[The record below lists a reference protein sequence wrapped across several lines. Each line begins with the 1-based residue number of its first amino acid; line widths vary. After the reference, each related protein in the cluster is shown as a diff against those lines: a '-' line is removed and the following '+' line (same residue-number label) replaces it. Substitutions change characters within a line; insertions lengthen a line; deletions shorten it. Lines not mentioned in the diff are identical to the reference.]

1 MTSALLTDLYQLTM
15 VQGYFLRRR
24 DPLVAFE
31 LFFRRAP
38 FGGSYAL
45 LAGAEEAVDMVSAL
59 RFTPDEL
66 AYLRSLELFRE
77 EFLAFLA
84 GWRFRGAL
92 HAVPEGTAVF
102 PGEPLL
108 RVTARLTEAQLVE
121 SMLLN
126 MINFQTLIATKAARI
141 VQAAGGGPVLEFG
154 LRRAQGRDGALSAAR
169 AAYIGGVQGTSN
181 VAAGQRYGIPVGGT
195 MAHSWIQSFASEQEA
210 FDCFAEFYPDRAI
223 LLVDTYDTLASGIP
237 HAIPALTRLQA
248 QGRGGFGVR
257 LDSGDLGPLSRAVR
271 ARLDA
276 AGLQRAQ
283 IVASNDLDEA
293 RISALRAAG
302 APIDVWGV
310 GTRLVTAYDD
320 PALGG
325 VYKLVAVRDGG
336 AWQPSA
342 KRSEESG
349 KATLPGIKQVVRCV
363 AAGGRYR
370 RPAVPRRRGGHGRF
384 RRANRRAARPAV
396 GGMHARREAAGACR
410 TVARHQGARR
420 GKSRQLAVRRASA
433 GRPYPLPGTSHRR
446 IARAAGARHRTRH
459 VTRAVSFSDL
469 LMSDI
474 GSWIP
479 ETTLDLR
486 NLLGTETYIARIILH
501 QIQQQGGCFVLTL
514 VREGTN
520 CCDRLRKQPD
530 HQRQCIKEGG
540 NLASAWAPATRAC
553 RRSTSAPLTWITC
566 NYVPY

>member
-45 LAGAEEAVDMVSAL
+45 AAGAEEAVDTVAAL

-66 AYLRSLELFRE
+66 AYLRSLELFRD

-108 RVTARLTEAQLVE
+108 RVTARLTEAQLIE

-210 FDCFAEFYPDRAI
+210 FDRFAEFYPDRAI

-271 ARLDA
+271 ARLDV
-276 AGLQRAQ
+276 AGLQQAQ

-293 RISALRAAG
+293 RISELRAGG

-310 GTRLVTAYDD
+310 GTRLVTA
-320 PALGG
+320 
-325 VYKLVAVRDGG
+325 
-336 AWQPSA
+336 
-342 KRSEESG
+342 
-349 KATLPGIKQVVRCV
+349 
-363 AAGGRYR
+363 
-370 RPAVPRRRGGHGRF
+370 
-384 RRANRRAARPAV
+384 
-396 GGMHARREAAGACR
+396 
-410 TVARHQGARR
+410 
-420 GKSRQLAVRRASA
+420 
-433 GRPYPLPGTSHRR
+433 
-446 IARAAGARHRTRH
+446 
-459 VTRAVSFSDL
+459 
-469 LMSDI
+469 
-474 GSWIP
+474 
-479 ETTLDLR
+479 
-486 NLLGTETYIARIILH
+486 
-501 QIQQQGGCFVLTL
+501 
-514 VREGTN
+514 
-520 CCDRLRKQPD
+520 
-530 HQRQCIKEGG
+530 
-540 NLASAWAPATRAC
+540 
-553 RRSTSAPLTWITC
+553 
-566 NYVPY
+566 

>member
-1 MTSALLTDLYQLTM
+1 MTSALLTDLYQFTM

-24 DPLVAFE
+24 DPLAAFE

-45 LAGAEEAVDMVSAL
+45 AAGAQDAVDAIAAL
-59 RFTPDEL
+59 RFTTDEL

-84 GWRFRGAL
+84 EWRFRGAL
-92 HAVPEGTAVF
+92 HAVPEGTAMF
-102 PGEPLL
+102 PGEPLV

-126 MINFQTLIATKAARI
+126 VINFQTLIATKAARI

-195 MAHSWIQSFASEQEA
+195 MAHSWIQSFPSEQEA
-210 FDCFAEFYPDRAI
+210 FDRFAELYPERAI

-237 HAIPALTRLQA
+237 HAIPALTRLQE
-248 QGRGGFGVR
+248 QGHGGFGVR

-276 AGLQRAQ
+276 AGLQRAR

-293 RISALRAAG
+293 RIAELHAAG

-325 VYKLVAVRDGG
+325 VYKLVAVHDGAG
-336 AWQPSA
+336 WRPSA
-342 KRSEESG
+342 KRSEEAG
-349 KATLPGIKQVVRCV
+349 KATLPGIKQVVRC
-363 AAGGRYR
+363 
-370 RPAVPRRRGGHGRF
+370 RG
-384 RRANRRAARPAV
+384 P
-396 GGMHARREAAGACR
+396 EGA
-410 TVARHQGARR
+410 
-420 GKSRQLAVRRASA
+420 SE
-433 GRPYPLPGTSHRR
+433 
-446 IARAAGARHRTRH
+446 
-459 VTRAVSFSDL
+459 DL
-469 LMSDI
+469 LCLADEAS
-474 GSWIP
+474 S
-479 ETTLDLR
+479 
-486 NLLGTETYIARIILH
+486 
-501 QIQQQGGCFVLTL
+501 
-514 VREGTN
+514 
-520 CCDRLRKQPD
+520 
-530 HQRQCIKEGG
+530 
-540 NLASAWAPATRAC
+540 LASAHTGELRTPLLVECMRAGRRLAPAEPLSVIRDRAAASLDSLPPTTRALVDP
-553 RRSTSAPLTWITC
+553 APYPVRPTPTLTALQRQAA
-566 NYVPY
+566 PHDS

>member
-45 LAGAEEAVDMVSAL
+45 AAGAEEAVDTVAAL

-66 AYLRSLELFRE
+66 AYLRSLELFRD

-108 RVTARLTEAQLVE
+108 RVTARLTEAQLIE

-154 LRRAQGRDGALSAAR
+154 LRRAQGQDGALSAAR

-210 FDCFAEFYPDRAI
+210 FDRFAEFYPDRAI

-271 ARLDA
+271 ARLDV
-276 AGLQRAQ
+276 AGLQQAQ

-293 RISALRAAG
+293 RISELRAGG

-325 VYKLVAVRDGG
+325 VYKLVAVREGDV
-336 AWQPSA
+336 WQPIA

-349 KATLPGIKQVVRCV
+349 KATLPGIKQVVRRVRAEGATEDLLCLDDEAV
-363 AAGGRYR
+363 AVASAAQTGEQRALLLAGCMRDGKRMA
-370 RPAVPRRRGGHGRF
+370 PAEPLPAIRD
-384 RRANRRAARPAV
+384 RAAASLASLPSAARALVDPAPYP
-396 GGMHARREAAGACR
+396 
-410 TVARHQGARR
+410 
-420 GKSRQLAVRRASA
+420 VRRTGALL
-433 GRPYPLPGTSHRR
+433 PLQARA
-446 IARAAGARHRTRH
+446 IARDT
-459 VTRAVSFSDL
+459 
-469 LMSDI
+469 
-474 GSWIP
+474 
-479 ETTLDLR
+479 
-486 NLLGTETYIARIILH
+486 
-501 QIQQQGGCFVLTL
+501 
-514 VREGTN
+514 
-520 CCDRLRKQPD
+520 
-530 HQRQCIKEGG
+530 
-540 NLASAWAPATRAC
+540 
-553 RRSTSAPLTWITC
+553 
-566 NYVPY
+566 

>member
-24 DPLVAFE
+24 DPLAAFE

-45 LAGAEEAVDMVSAL
+45 AAGVGDAVDAISTL
-59 RFTPDEL
+59 RFAPDEL

-84 GWRFRGAL
+84 EWRFRGEL
-92 HAVPEGTAVF
+92 HAVPEGTAVL
-102 PGEPLL
+102 PGEPLV
-108 RVTARLTEAQLVE
+108 RVTARLTEAQLIE

-126 MINFQTLIATKAARI
+126 VVNFQTLIATKAARI
-141 VQAAGGGPVLEFG
+141 VQAAGGAPVLEFG

-181 VAAGQRYGIPVGGT
+181 MAAGQRYGIPVGGT

-210 FDCFAEFYPDRAI
+210 FDRFAEFYPERAI

-271 ARLDA
+271 ERLDA
-276 AGLQRAQ
+276 AGLPRAR

-293 RISALRAAG
+293 RISELRAGG
-302 APIDVWGV
+302 AAIDVWGV

-325 VYKLVAVRDGG
+325 VYKLVAVREDDS
-336 AWQPSA
+336 WQPIA
-342 KRSEESG
+342 KRSEEAG
-349 KATLPGIKQVVRCV
+349 KTTLPGIKQVVRCRGPEGATEDLLCLDDEAAAVV
-363 AAGGRYR
+363 ATARTGEQRALLLAECMRDGERVA
-370 RPAVPRRRGGHGRF
+370 PAEPLRTIRD
-384 RRANRRAARPAV
+384 RAA
-396 GGMHARREAAGACR
+396 
-410 TVARHQGARR
+410 
-420 GKSRQLAVRRASA
+420 AS
-433 GRPYPLPGTSHRR
+433 
-446 IARAAGARHRTRH
+446 
-459 VTRAVSFSDL
+459 
-469 LMSDI
+469 
-474 GSWIP
+474 
-479 ETTLDLR
+479 
-486 NLLGTETYIARIILH
+486 
-501 QIQQQGGCFVLTL
+501 
-514 VREGTN
+514 
-520 CCDRLRKQPD
+520 
-530 HQRQCIKEGG
+530 
-540 NLASAWAPATRAC
+540 LASLPPATRALVDPAPYPVRPTPTLIKLQ
-553 RRSTSAPLTWITC
+553 RRTAARGT
-566 NYVPY
+566 

>member
-77 EFLAFLA
+77 EFLVFLA

-92 HAVPEGTAVF
+92 HAAPEGTAVF

-108 RVTARLTEAQLVE
+108 RVTARLTEAQLIE

-126 MINFQTLIATKAARI
+126 VINFQTLIATKAARI

-210 FDCFAEFYPDRAI
+210 FDCFAEIYPDRAI

-237 HAIPALTRLQA
+237 HAIPTLTRLQA

-342 KRSEESG
+342 KRSEESD

-363 AAGGRYR
+363 GPEGATEDLLCLDDEAATVASAVRTGEQRAPLLAECMRDGKRLALAEPL
-370 RPAVPRRRGGHGRF
+370 PAIRE
-384 RRANRRAARPAV
+384 RAAASLASLPSA
-396 GGMHARREAAGACR
+396 ARALVDP
-410 TVARHQGARR
+410 T
-420 GKSRQLAVRRASA
+420 
-433 GRPYPLPGTSHRR
+433 PYPVRPTGALLALQARA
-446 IARAAGARHRTRH
+446 IARDT
-459 VTRAVSFSDL
+459 
-469 LMSDI
+469 
-474 GSWIP
+474 
-479 ETTLDLR
+479 
-486 NLLGTETYIARIILH
+486 
-501 QIQQQGGCFVLTL
+501 
-514 VREGTN
+514 
-520 CCDRLRKQPD
+520 
-530 HQRQCIKEGG
+530 
-540 NLASAWAPATRAC
+540 
-553 RRSTSAPLTWITC
+553 
-566 NYVPY
+566 

>member
-45 LAGAEEAVDMVSAL
+45 AAGAEEAVDTVAAL

-66 AYLRSLELFRE
+66 AYLRSLELFRD

-108 RVTARLTEAQLVE
+108 RVTARLTEAQLIE

-154 LRRAQGRDGALSAAR
+154 LRRAQGQDGAMSAAR

-210 FDCFAEFYPDRAI
+210 FDRFAEFYPDRAI

-271 ARLDA
+271 ARLDV
-276 AGLQRAQ
+276 AGLQQAQ

-293 RISALRAAG
+293 RISELRAGG

-325 VYKLVAVRDGG
+325 VYKLVAVREGDV
-336 AWQPSA
+336 WQPIA

-349 KATLPGIKQVVRCV
+349 KATLPGIKQVVRRVRAEGATEDLLCLDDEAV
-363 AAGGRYR
+363 AVASAAQTGEQRALLLAGCMRDGKRMA
-370 RPAVPRRRGGHGRF
+370 PAEPLPAIRD
-384 RRANRRAARPAV
+384 RAAASLASLPSAARALVDPAPYP
-396 GGMHARREAAGACR
+396 
-410 TVARHQGARR
+410 
-420 GKSRQLAVRRASA
+420 VRRTGALL
-433 GRPYPLPGTSHRR
+433 PLQARA
-446 IARAAGARHRTRH
+446 IARDT
-459 VTRAVSFSDL
+459 
-469 LMSDI
+469 
-474 GSWIP
+474 
-479 ETTLDLR
+479 
-486 NLLGTETYIARIILH
+486 
-501 QIQQQGGCFVLTL
+501 
-514 VREGTN
+514 
-520 CCDRLRKQPD
+520 
-530 HQRQCIKEGG
+530 
-540 NLASAWAPATRAC
+540 
-553 RRSTSAPLTWITC
+553 
-566 NYVPY
+566 

>member
-15 VQGYFLRRR
+15 VQGYFVRRR

-31 LFFRRAP
+31 LFFRRPP

-45 LAGAEEAVDMVSAL
+45 AAGAEDAVDAIAAL
-59 RFTPDEL
+59 RFTTDEL
-66 AYLRSLELFRE
+66 AYLHSLELFRD

-84 GWRFRGAL
+84 EWRFRGAL

-102 PGEPLL
+102 PGEPLV

-126 MINFQTLIATKAARI
+126 VINFQTLIATKAARI
-141 VQAAGGGPVLEFG
+141 VQAAGGAPVLEFG

-181 VAAGQRYGIPVGGT
+181 VAAGRRYGIPVGGT
-195 MAHSWIQSFASEQEA
+195 MAHSWIQSFAGEQEA
-210 FDCFAEFYPDRAI
+210 FDRFAELYPERAI

-237 HAIPALTRLQA
+237 HAIPALTRLQE
-248 QGRGGFGVR
+248 QGHGGFGVR

-276 AGLQRAQ
+276 AGLRQAR

-293 RISALRAAG
+293 RISELRAAG

-325 VYKLVAVRDGG
+325 VYKLVAVREGG
-336 AWQPSA
+336 IWQPTA
-342 KRSEESG
+342 KRSEEAG

-363 AAGGRYR
+363 ESCTATGDLLCCDDEGAAIASQAPDGE
-370 RPAVPRRRGGHGRF
+370 RRRLLLAESIRDGR
-384 RRANRRAARPAV
+384 RVAPAEPLTAIRDRAA
-396 GGMHARREAAGACR
+396 
-410 TVARHQGARR
+410 
-420 GKSRQLAVRRASA
+420 AS
-433 GRPYPLPGTSHRR
+433 
-446 IARAAGARHRTRH
+446 
-459 VTRAVSFSDL
+459 
-469 LMSDI
+469 
-474 GSWIP
+474 
-479 ETTLDLR
+479 
-486 NLLGTETYIARIILH
+486 
-501 QIQQQGGCFVLTL
+501 
-514 VREGTN
+514 
-520 CCDRLRKQPD
+520 
-530 HQRQCIKEGG
+530 
-540 NLASAWAPATRAC
+540 LASLPAATRALVD
-553 RRSTSAPLTWITC
+553 P
-566 NYVPY
+566 VPYPVRPTPALTAMQRRTPARGA

>member
-108 RVTARLTEAQLVE
+108 RVTARLTEAQLIE

-126 MINFQTLIATKAARI
+126 VINFQTLIATKAARI
-141 VQAAGGGPVLEFG
+141 VQAAGGGQVLEFG
-154 LRRAQGRDGALSAAR
+154 LRRAQGQDGALSAAR
-169 AAYIGGVQGTSN
+169 AAYVGGVQGTSN
-181 VAAGQRYGIPVGGT
+181 VAAGQRFGIPVGGT
-195 MAHSWIQSFASEQEA
+195 MAHSWIQSFPSEQEA
-210 FDCFAEFYPDRAI
+210 FDRFAEFYPEHAI

-248 QGRGGFGVR
+248 QGRTGFGVR
-257 LDSGDLGPLSRAVR
+257 LDSGDLGTLSRAVR

-276 AGLQRAQ
+276 AGLQQAR

-293 RISALRAAG
+293 RISELRAGG

-325 VYKLVAVRDGG
+325 VYKLVAIRDGG
-336 AWQPSA
+336 SWRPTA
-342 KRSEESG
+342 KRSEEAG
-349 KATLPGIKQVVRCV
+349 KATLPGIKQVVRRVGPDGATGDLLCCEHEGAALAAEAPAGEQRALLLAEYMRDGKRV
-363 AAGGRYR
+363 APAEPLSAIRDRAAASLETLPPAARALVDPAPYPVRSTAELIALQRRTAPRRGRPAGGVPE
-370 RPAVPRRRGGHGRF
+370 RP
-384 RRANRRAARPAV
+384 
-396 GGMHARREAAGACR
+396 
-410 TVARHQGARR
+410 
-420 GKSRQLAVRRASA
+420 
-433 GRPYPLPGTSHRR
+433 
-446 IARAAGARHRTRH
+446 TR
-459 VTRAVSFSDL
+459 
-469 LMSDI
+469 
-474 GSWIP
+474 
-479 ETTLDLR
+479 
-486 NLLGTETYIARIILH
+486 
-501 QIQQQGGCFVLTL
+501 
-514 VREGTN
+514 
-520 CCDRLRKQPD
+520 
-530 HQRQCIKEGG
+530 
-540 NLASAWAPATRAC
+540 
-553 RRSTSAPLTWITC
+553 
-566 NYVPY
+566 